1 MVEISVIIPA
11 YNVGQYIDKCLDSV
25 INQTFE
31 DIEIICIDD
40 GSTDNTLDIIKS
52 YAKDDNRIK
61 FIHQENRGLSA
72 SRNVGLNNSKGK
84 YICFLDS
91 DDFLDLDAL
100 KKTYD
105 ICEDKNLDFLIYKLI
120 DFDDETDQC
129 SPNSYF
135 DIPFLKDMVGG
146 DVFNHEDVG
155 WKVYQM
161 CVTAPGK
168 LFKYDLI
175 RDIRFPEGLIFEDNI
190 FFTDVM
196 FKAERVYFL
205 DEYLYYRR
213 VRQDS
218 ITNSSTDR
226 FKDWI
231 EINNLL
237 IDVTKKHGQYD
248 KYKWVLFNKKIFNS
262 YKNFSRVKEDEK
274 EEFFELLKADF
285 KNHRDEYESDEV
297 FKGLREREKLIFRT
311 GIDALTY
318 REFELT
324 IQNFDL
330 NNSNEN
336 LSKDNSDLKKRII
349 SYKKINHDILNSNSW
364 KLTKPLRKSLNIFRK

>member
-1 MVEISVIIPA
+1 
-11 YNVGQYIDKCLDSV
+11 
-25 INQTFE
+25 
-31 DIEIICIDD
+31 
-40 GSTDNTLDIIKS
+40 
-52 YAKDDNRIK
+52 
-61 FIHQENRGLSA
+61 
-72 SRNVGLNNSKGK
+72 
-84 YICFLDS
+84 
-91 DDFLDLDAL
+91 
-100 KKTYD
+100 
-105 ICEDKNLDFLIYKLI
+105 
-120 DFDDETDQC
+120 
-129 SPNSYF
+129 
-135 DIPFLKDMVGG
+135 
-146 DVFNHEDVG
+146 
-155 WKVYQM
+155 M

-218 ITNSSTDR
+218 ITNSLTDR